1 VELWLAAGLPA
12 GVLALL
18 QGGRE
23 TGQALANCHQIDGLL
38 FTGT

>member
-1 VELWLAAGLPA
+1 M
-12 GVLALL
+12 L